1 MWFERYV
8 IVVTSLSKD
17 YLPANWSAYSPSIVE
32 VGTYVGTLG
41 IFGLGVLLFIR
52 YIPMMAINELKTV
65 LKGTSIITNKKDHE

>member
-17 YLPANWSAYSPSIVE
+17 YLPANWASYSPTIVE
-32 VGTYVGTLG
+32 IGTYIGTLG

-52 YIPMMAINELKTV
+52 FIPMMAINELKTV
-65 LKGTSIITNKKDHE
+65 LKPTSIITNKKDHE